1 MISYAYVN
9 PGLCCLLAVK
19 IVRWLIFGAIISL
32 LPLAFTFGDLA
43 LRGRP
48 HRLTDVIGNG
58 ELLVVVWVLSASA
71 LGEMFGGK
79 GGRPILHIVVG
90 GLTLM
95 LIVAS
100 ALLFAL
106 VAEANA
112 GGQSVDKELLVDLS
126 MILYAVALI
135 PCIFCLICSELK
147 PDVPG

>member
-1 MISYAYVN
+1 
-9 PGLCCLLAVK
+9 LAVK

-32 LPLAFTFGDLA
+32 LPLAFTFADLA

-95 LIVAS
+95 VIVIS

-106 VAEANA
+106 VAEARA
-112 GGQSVDKELLVDLS
+112 VGQPVDEELLVNMS
-126 MILYAVALI
+126 VILYVISLF
-135 PCIFCLICSELK
+135 PCIGCLITSERE
-147 PDVPG
+147 P